1 MYKIRR
7 EKRDIPFIITSCILE
22 VEKRGTFEVG
32 IYRVSGSA
40 SDLARLKK
48 AFETSE
54 SHKCLMQRKPK
65 QFYEKKYNFLFADN
79 YEAKQH
85 LKDVDIHSVT
95 GIFKSYLR
103 ELPETLF
110 TDVLYR
116 KFIETFNKYSNIN
129 ENELSHE
136 LLKIFT
142 EIPPQNK
149 ITINFI
155 LDHLLK

>member
-1 MYKIRR
+1 M
-7 EKRDIPFIITSCILE
+7 L
-22 VEKRGTFEVG
+22 EVG

-54 SHKCLMQRKPK
+54 TQKLSYQFEIAYFCNVLNCFDCL
-65 QFYEKKYNFLFADN
+65 DN
-79 YEAKQH
+79 YEAEQL
-85 LKDVDIHSVT
+85 LKEVDVHSVT
-95 GIFKSYLR
+95 GIFKAYLR

-116 KFIETFNKYSNIN
+116 RFIETFNKFSNIN

-136 LLKIFT
+136 LQKIFVDVPT
-142 EIPPQNK
+142 QNK
-149 ITINFI
+149 TTINFI
-155 LDHLLK
+155 LDHLLR

>member
-1 MYKIRR
+1 M
-7 EKRDIPFIITSCILE
+7 L
-22 VEKRGTFEVG
+22 EVG

-48 AFETSE
+48 AFESSE
-54 SHKCLMQRKPK
+54 YYLLIFTPPIAHIIHSTTNICDL
-65 QFYEKKYNFLFADN
+65 LTDN
-79 YEAKQH
+79 YEAEQL

-110 TDVLYR
+110 TDNLYR
-116 KFIETFNKYSNIN
+116 KLIDTFNKFSNNN
-129 ENELSHE
+129 EMELSNTLIVLFNELAA
-136 LLKIFT
+136 
-142 EIPPQNK
+142 PNK
-149 ITINFI
+149 VTINYI